1 MASAGE
7 SARPSLSRCPL
18 CRSEHFIYQFT
29 HAGLP
34 IVRCDGCDLVM
45 RNAQPSDQELA
56 AIYGDDYFFGTSPE
70 ESDQYANEFAR
81 LKEATACAY
90 LERIERYLGWTVE
103 DRRGRRLLDVG
114 SGLGDL
120 LVAAQRRGY
129 EPAGV
134 EYSSSSVARANA
146 RLGGSVV
153 RQGTIESAGPAEAS
167 IDVCVLS
174 DVIEHTRD
182 PMATLDHVWRIL
194 KPGGVVFVATPSL
207 DSWSARLLR
216 HRWME
221 FKSEHLFFFDRVTLE
236 SALVRAGFEHVRIAR
251 GRKTLSTEYVL
262 HHFKRFPVPVLSP
275 LGRIAGAILP
285 HAIRQQRLNLVASGI
300 DAVARRASRLP
311 IDRRVARLSVV
322 MPVYNEK
329 KTFREVVS
337 RLLPKEIEGLDLEI
351 VIVESNSTDGT
362 REDVR
367 QVENHPRVKVVWQ
380 DQPAGKGN
388 AVRAGLAQSTGDFVL
403 IQDAD
408 LEYDLDD
415 YAMLLEP
422 LRTFRRAFVL
432 GIRHGQDGRSWK
444 IRHFTDQVLLGH
456 WMNLGHL
463 LFTALFNLVYGQRLR
478 DPFTMF
484 KVFRR
489 ECLSGLPLEC
499 HAFDFDWELAGK
511 LTRCGY
517 TPMEIPVNYVSRSFA
532 EGKKLTLVRDPLTWI
547 RACFKHRFSRLK
559 SDRPEPA
566 SPLRS

>member
-1 MASAGE
+1 
-7 SARPSLSRCPL
+7 
-18 CRSEHFIYQFT
+18 
-29 HAGLP
+29 
-34 IVRCDGCDLVM
+34 M
-45 RNAQPSDQELA
+45 RDPQPSDEELA
-56 AIYGDDYFFGTSPE
+56 AIYNDNYFFGTSRVD
-70 ESDQYANEFAR
+70 SDQYANEFAR
-81 LKEATACAY
+81 LKAATASAY
-90 LERIERYLGWTVE
+90 LDRIERYLGWNVE
-103 DRRGRRLLDVG
+103 ARQGRRLLDVG

-120 LVAAQRRGY
+120 LLVAQQRGY
-129 EPAGV
+129 EVTGV
-134 EYSSSSVARANA
+134 EYSPSSVARANA
-146 RLGGSVV
+146 RLGQPVV
-153 RQGTIESAGPAEAS
+153 RQGTIERVDLAEGS

-194 KPGGVVFVATPSL
+194 KPGGAVFVATPSL

-221 FKSEHLFFFDRVTLE
+221 FKSEHFFFFDSATLE
-236 SALVRAGFEHVRIAR
+236 SALVRAGFEHVRIAP
-251 GRKTLSTEYVL
+251 GRKTLSTDYVL
-262 HHFKRFPVPVLSP
+262 HHFERFPVPVLSP
-275 LGRIAGAILP
+275 LGRMAGAVLP
-285 HAIRQQRLNLVASGI
+285 HVMRQQQLNVVASGI
-300 DAVARRASRLP
+300 DAVARRASRPP
-311 IDRRVARLSVV
+311 IDRRRGRLSVV

-329 KTFREVVS
+329 RTFGEVVT
-337 RLLPKEIEGLDLEI
+337 RLLAKEIDGLDLEI

-367 QVENHPRVKVVWQ
+367 RVEGHPRVRVIWQ
-380 DQPAGKGN
+380 DRPAGKGN
-388 AVRAGLAQSTGDFVL
+388 AVRAGLAHATGDFVL

-408 LEYDLDD
+408 LEYDLED

-444 IRHFTDQVLLGH
+444 MRHFTDQVLLGH
-456 WMNLGHL
+456 WMNLGHV
-463 LFTALFNLVYGQRLR
+463 LFTALFNVVYGQRLR

-532 EGKKLTLVRDPLTWI
+532 EGKKVTLLRDPLTWV
-547 RACFKHRFSRLK
+547 RACFKYRFSRLK
-559 SDRPEPA
+559 SDKPE
-566 SPLRS
+566 LDE